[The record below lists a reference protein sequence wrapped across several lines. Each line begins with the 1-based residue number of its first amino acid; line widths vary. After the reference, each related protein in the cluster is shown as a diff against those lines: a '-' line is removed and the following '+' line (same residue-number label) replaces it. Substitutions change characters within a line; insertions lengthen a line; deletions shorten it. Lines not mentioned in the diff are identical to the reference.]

1 MDDPDFIKVGN
12 QMDQP
17 FLYRGPQDL
26 EKHLIQMNDE
36 VGTLIRNLGL
46 RKE

>member
-1 MDDPDFIKVGN
+1 
-12 QMDQP
+12 MDQP
-17 FLYRGPQDL
+17 FLYRGPKDL